1 VAAAVWHLPVEGVA
15 SEAEVEVE
23 AAAAVVAVDGAPTSH

>member
-15 SEAEVEVE
+15 SEVEVE